1 MFGGACDL
9 KSGFKVDPMAR
20 VEILDGVERRRR
32 WPDAEKRR
40 ILEATLAPG
49 VSVAEVAR
57 ANGVAKSLVFGWR
70 RQARQA
76 ALDAAS
82 KPAPMFL
89 PVEIAEAADH
99 AARTTRGDATER
111 GRLPR
116 GTNGLIEIELRDGR
130 RVRVDAGVDA
140 EALGRVLDALARR

>member
-1 MFGGACDL
+1 MVGGACDL

-49 VSVAEVAR
+49 VSMAEVAR
-57 ANGVAKSLVFGWR
+57 ANGVAKSLVFAWR

-76 ALDAAS
+76 RDAAS
-82 KPAPMFL
+82 KPAAMFL
-89 PVEIAEAADH
+89 PVEIAEAAGH
-99 AARTTRGDATER
+99 AARTPRGDATQR
-111 GRLPR
+111 ARRPG

-130 RVRVDAGVDA
+130 RVRVDARVDA
-140 EALGRVLDALARR
+140 DALGRVLDALARR

>member
-1 MFGGACDL
+1 MG
-9 KSGFKVDPMAR
+9 R

-32 WPDAEKRR
+32 WPDAERCR
-40 ILEATLAPG
+40 ILEETLAPG
-49 VSVAEVAR
+49 VSMAEVAR

-89 PVEIAEAADH
+89 PVEIAERGADAAS
-99 AARTTRGDATER
+99 APRGDAPQR
-111 GRLPR
+111 ARRPG

-130 RVRVDAGVDA
+130 RVRVDAGVDPD
-140 EALGRVLDALARR
+140 ALGRVLDALARR

>member
-1 MFGGACDL
+1 MVGGACDL

-49 VSVAEVAR
+49 VSMAEVAR
-57 ANGVAKSLVFGWR
+57 ANGVAKSLVFAWR
-70 RQARQA
+70 RQARE
-76 ALDAAS
+76 AAS

-89 PVEIAEAADH
+89 PVEIAERGADAASATRVDGTQR
-99 AARTTRGDATER
+99 ARRPG
-111 GRLPR
+111 

>member
-9 KSGFKVDPMAR
+9 KSGFKVDLMGR
-20 VEILDGVERRRR
+20 VEILGGVERRRR
-32 WPDAEKRR
+32 WPDAEKRC
-40 ILEATLAPG
+40 ILEETLAPG
-49 VSVAEVAR
+49 VSMAEVAR
-57 ANGVAKSLVFGWR
+57 ANGVAKSLVFAWR

-82 KPAPMFL
+82 KPAAMFL
-89 PVEIAEAADH
+89 PVEIAEAAGH
-99 AARTTRGDATER
+99 AARTPRGDATQR
-111 GRLPR
+111 ARRPG

-140 EALGRVLDALARR
+140 DALGRVLDALARR

>member
-9 KSGFKVDPMAR
+9 KSGFKVDLMAR
-20 VEILDGVERRRR
+20 VEVLDGVERRRR
-32 WPDAEKRR
+32 WPDSEKRR
-40 ILEATLAPG
+40 IVEETLAAG
-49 VSVAEVAR
+49 VRMAVVAR
-57 ANGVAKSLVFGWR
+57 RNGVAKSLVFAWR
-70 RQARQA
+70 RQAR
-76 ALDAAS
+76 DAVS

-89 PVEIAEAADH
+89 PVEITEAAGH
-99 AARTTRGDATER
+99 AARTTRGDATDR
-111 GRLPR
+111 GRRPC

>member
-1 MFGGACDL
+1 MVGGACDL

-49 VSVAEVAR
+49 VSMAEVAR
-57 ANGVAKSLVFGWR
+57 ANGVAKSLVFAWR
-70 RQARQA
+70 RQARE
-76 ALDAAS
+76 AAS

-89 PVEIAEAADH
+89 PVEIAEAAGH
-99 AARTTRGDATER
+99 AARTARGDATER
-111 GRLPR
+111 GRRPR

-140 EALGRVLDALARR
+140 DALGRVLDALARR